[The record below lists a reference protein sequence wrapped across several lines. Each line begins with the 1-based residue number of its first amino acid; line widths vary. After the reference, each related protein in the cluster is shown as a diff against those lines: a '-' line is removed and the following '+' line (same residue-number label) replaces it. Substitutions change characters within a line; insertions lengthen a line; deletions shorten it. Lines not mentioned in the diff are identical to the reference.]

1 MQYETGYCSND
12 DLRKITAF
20 ARANNLRPRMS
31 CVLLKEGIH
40 DLDGIIKY
48 LNFYEDLGMDN
59 VIFRELMDFDH
70 KNMSNLEKMN
80 YCDANKVR
88 LNDIWKEIDKD
99 ERFSPIR
106 QLLGYYY
113 YVEVYKY
120 RSIDMVSES
129 ANLVKLYEQKEVAKD
144 VVFEMVFH
152 PNGNLNGSWVDNED
166 ILLEYKGK

>member
-1 MQYETGYCSND
+1 
-12 DLRKITAF
+12 
-20 ARANNLRPRMS
+20 
-31 CVLLKEGIH
+31 
-40 DLDGIIKY
+40 
-48 LNFYEDLGMDN
+48 MDN

-70 KNMSNLEKMN
+70 KNMSNLEKMT

-166 ILLEYKGK
+166 ILLGYNEKNKNEIY